1 MIIVGKKS
9 LSKVFHWEYGSQLC
23 TYATFNGNY
32 IITFACQ
39 LCKMYINFHHTMVML
54 IEKHNL
60 NQL

>member
-39 LCKMYINFHHTMVML
+39 LCKMYINFSIT
-54 IEKHNL
+54 
-60 NQL
+60 QW